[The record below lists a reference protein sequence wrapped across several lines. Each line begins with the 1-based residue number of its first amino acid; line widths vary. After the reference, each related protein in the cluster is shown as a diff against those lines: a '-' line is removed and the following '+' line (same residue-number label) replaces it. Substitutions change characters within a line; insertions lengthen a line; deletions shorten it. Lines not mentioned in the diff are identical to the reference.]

1 MFIPFYFKQN
11 QNGMKWMLKEGYLLQ
26 KNLSYNKLF
35 LYTLFKLPLWQVQKN
50 QKLLKNKTFMLFLEI
65 SINFLVSDSIL

>member
-50 QKLLKNKTFMLFLEI
+50 QKLLKKQNLYVIFGDFYKFPGER
-65 SINFLVSDSIL
+65 